1 MENVK
6 VDIFF
11 VKTDNIPNLYAYEV
25 ELTPLSEEKKR
36 EEMNKILNALPYYLR
51 RQLGHWARDGNFI
64 ISDVKANDEELKNIL
79 QELRENEKF
88 QLGKKRGA
96 EFYFVEVIKSG
107 APRIYSEKKGNMGKD
122 KRKRGLPFNYE

>member
-1 MENVK
+1 MK

-11 VKTDNIPNLYAYEV
+11 VKTDSITNLYAYEV
-25 ELTPLSEEKKR
+25 ELTPMSEEKKR

-64 ISDVKANDEELKNIL
+64 ISDVEVKDEELKNIL

-88 QLGKKRGA
+88 QFLKGIRRFLGNSFEDHTKG
-96 EFYFVEVIKSG
+96 FIKG
-107 APRIYSEKKGNMGKD
+107 GGNKC
-122 KRKRGLPFNYE
+122 